1 MMQQTDPL
9 AGLRD
14 IHLPEAVS
22 LWPLAVGW
30 WMVLGAVVA
39 VLLTAELLRRRRLAS
54 LRAAALRE
62 LNEFE
67 KDWQRSKDSAR
78 LAFDLSSL
86 LRRVA
91 LARFPRA
98 QVAALAGV
106 DWSTFLRGQ
115 GGSGPELGS
124 AVEAMGEVVYGPGGT
139 YVEQEQ
145 GAGWIDAARR
155 WIRRQSRSNRRR
167 S

>member
-1 MMQQTDPL
+1 MMQQADPL

-14 IHLPEAVS
+14 IHLPEPVS
-22 LWPLAVGW
+22 LWPLAAGW

-39 VLLTAELLRRRRLAS
+39 IALTAELLRRRRLAS

-62 LNEFE
+62 LNDLE
-67 KDWQRSKDSAR
+67 KDWQRSSDSAR

-91 LARFPRA
+91 LTRFPRA

-106 DWSTFLRGQ
+106 HWSAFLQGQ
-115 GGSGPELGS
+115 GGSSPELAS
-124 AVEAMGEVVYGPGGT
+124 AVEAMGEVVYGPERGS
-139 YVEQEQ
+139 VEQKQ

-155 WIRRQSRSNRRR
+155 WIRKQSRSNRRR